1 MKYAIVSKKSELL
14 VDETDRQYLSDSLA
28 TVRMKTERMLALLG
42 TTIDS
47 ETESLIKD
55 LCSEVF
61 ISGVFDDGKYNKLI
75 ECI

>member
-61 ISGVFDDGKYNKLI
+61 IGGVFDDG
-75 ECI
+75 